1 MIDRVQW
8 WNMAALCG
16 GRVVFVVV
24 LCMTLMGLANCAT
37 VAPAAPAATTVAAGN
52 DSVAAPVAPTVAAAP
67 MTVAAGNDST
77 GVESNTTTVPA
88 IVESNTTTA
97 PAVMVTTAPKTIQE
111 QLDEMSEKL
120 KSSKNLPELFFL
132 SGDSVIHILYN
143 RMVY

>member
-8 WNMAALCG
+8 WNMAAVCG
-16 GRVVFVVV
+16 GRAMFVVV
-24 LCMTLMGLANCAT
+24 LCTTLMGLANCAT
-37 VAPAAPAATTVAAGN
+37 TTVAAAPTTVAAGN
-52 DSVAAPVAPTVAAAP
+52 DSAPVAP
-67 MTVAAGNDST
+67 TVAAGNDST

-111 QLDEMSEKL
+111 QLDEMNEKL
-120 KSSKNLPELFFL
+120 KSSKNLPELFFP
-132 SGDSVIHILYN
+132 SGDSVIHIRYN